1 MTALDNSEDTNVLIS
16 PAFIAAEGA
25 GLDFLL
31 GLLINIA
38 SSKDGVSIGITLQ
51 TSGMLVSGILTGG
64 KQYFR
69 EFAKIFPAGFA
80 DTTSQTSIETEL
92 ASLGEVYN
100 DNTNKIM
107 DGPQSQ
113 FVHLKDARFFSG
125 SGAPIPG
132 NSGVLWRCK
141 ISSVGGF
148 FLGTLDVSQN

>member
-1 MTALDNSEDTNVLIS
+1 MTVLDNSEDTNVPIL

-25 GLDFLL
+25 GLDLLL

-38 SSKDGVSIGITLQ
+38 SNNDGVGIGITLQ

-64 KQYFR
+64 MQYFR
-69 EFAKIFPAGFA
+69 EFAKIFSAGFTG
-80 DTTSQTSIETEL
+80 TTNQTSIESEL
-92 ASLGEVYN
+92 ASLGEIYN
-100 DNTNKIM
+100 DNTNNIM

-132 NSGVLWRCK
+132 NSGVLWRGK